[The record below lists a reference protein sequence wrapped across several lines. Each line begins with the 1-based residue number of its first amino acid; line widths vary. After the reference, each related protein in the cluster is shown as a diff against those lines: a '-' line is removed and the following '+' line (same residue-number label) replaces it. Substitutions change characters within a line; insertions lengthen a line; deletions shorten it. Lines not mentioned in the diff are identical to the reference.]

1 MLVYQILKSKSDDAV
16 VTVKSGSLVSEAAKI
31 LSDCKIGTVV
41 ISQTGKDAKGIL
53 SERDI
58 VRAIANRGASCLM
71 DKVDTYMTAKLVTC
85 SRNES
90 ADNVLKMMTE
100 GRFRHMPVVEAGDM
114 VGLITIGDVVKARL
128 SELAMEKNALEGMIM
143 GHEAFCWSVDANT
156 CLQSLAQNDC
166 LRAT

>member
-100 GRFRHMPVVEAGDM
+100 GDPGA
-114 VGLITIGDVVKARL
+114 VGLSMTNGVKDLKLMCDLAEKTGGPSGVVSAA
-128 SELAMEKNALEGMIM
+128 LAMAQAAADDGW
-143 GHEAFCWSVDANT
+143 ADYDC
-156 CLQSLAQNDC
+156 SLVGVHAQKGKK
-166 LRAT
+166 T